1 MNRRSLLKTVGVSG
15 IALSSLPSITAA
27 ESSFN
32 VETQKLDAKE
42 VNDVFDQAEQT
53 RPVTEMRDFLIENA
67 NVTIKSSDF
76 SGVRVVPRQAP
87 KHVVLQATI
96 TRGQANDESVDVAL
110 RVFENT
116 ATASVLVGDS
126 GYKANPETIKQG
138 VSTDTNNESVVSI
151 DSWVS
156 HFAEHDDLELLSENC
171 DSQGT
176 FDVGGPAC
184 DFLAGVA
191 LLSGTIMAFLPEP
204 GSTIAGTTLVSGV
217 TGGNCQI
224 ADSLDQ
230 ILDDSC
236 NYSKITVCVNY
247 NCRLDPLTG
256 TWCEPAIKVWP
267 DC

>member
-1 MNRRSLLKTVGVSG
+1 MNRRSLLKKIGASG
-15 IALSSLPSITAA
+15 ISISYLSGNTTA
-27 ESSFN
+27 ESSLN
-32 VETQKLDAKE
+32 VETQELDAKE
-42 VNDVFDQAEQT
+42 VNDAFGQAEQT
-53 RPVTEMRDFLIENA
+53 KPVTEMRDFLIENA
-67 NVTIKSSDF
+67 NINIKSSDF
-76 SGVRVVPRQAP
+76 SGVRVVPQQAP

-96 TRGQANDESVDVAL
+96 TSGQANDKPADVAL

-116 ATASVLVGDS
+116 ATASVLIGDS
-126 GYKANPETIKQG
+126 GYKATPETIKQG

-151 DSWVS
+151 NEWMS
-156 HFAEHDDLELLSENC
+156 HYTDHDGPRSLSEDC

-191 LLSGTIMAFLPEP
+191 LLSGTIMAYLPEP
-204 GSTIAGTTLVSGV
+204 GSTIVGTTLVSGV

-224 ADSLDQ
+224 ADSLDE